1 MQSADTSKANRT
13 VSRSCA
19 KYFKICE
26 VYLLGIAGGN
36 FISMTVN
43 AQIGTRRMYKIFG
56 FIGIACA
63 VLYYVIYHVLIKKAE
78 VKTTK
83 EESIDNIELNPVVNA
98 KETVGL

>member
-1 MQSADTSKANRT
+1 
-13 VSRSCA
+13 
-19 KYFKICE
+19 
-26 VYLLGIAGGN
+26 
-36 FISMTVN
+36 
-43 AQIGTRRMYKIFG
+43 MYKIFG